1 MQIQRYVSFLHAEY
15 SKSSVIVLNKVMNM
29 AEDLRSGMDTRLQ
42 RLENKSR
49 SKALTPITP
58 SWIWSWPRACLHH
71 TSDYSWYDSKSCL
84 CSNNL
89 SVREKLS

>member
-1 MQIQRYVSFLHAEY
+1 MKFHGFVRVARVLCELKTEVFMQILCYVSFLHVEY

-29 AEDLRSGMDTRLQ
+29 AEDLRPGMDTRLQ

-58 SWIWSWPRACLHH
+58 PWI
-71 TSDYSWYDSKSCL
+71 
-84 CSNNL
+84 
-89 SVREKLS
+89 